1 MDTFLRFFHPLFY
14 RPHLENGFSVAA
26 GVALAGVA
34 AGVPLGLG
42 AGIAAATGALCVSI
56 ADQPDALSDKP
67 RALAAAAVMAVVSTA
82 LTLVAKYHAWSL
94 FAMVAAAALWT
105 GLISAYGK
113 RAVGLGVVTI
123 LACVLAL
130 GADVVGRAAIVAHLS
145 LFSAGAVF
153 YAAYALLFAWLFDSR
168 VRRLLMAEALRSFA
182 GYLRAKAQVFD
193 PDTFDGNGGGAACF
207 AAMIEAHAAAVERM
221 QIARDAIYAHTAH
234 PWQQRQARA
243 LVALLDAFETILSS
257 DADIEILQAS
267 RHRHLM
273 RRLRALTLLLAADVE
288 RLALS
293 PTAVVDIEPHRAER
307 AAIAAEIA
315 RITPPAGGAEEE
327 LQAIAAFR
335 STADKLSQS
344 AVRICAIGAAEQQA
358 PRSDLALFRAVGP
371 RGWGHLRAQLG
382 FGVPAF
388 RYAVRLT
395 LAMTTGLALTVAF
408 PRFAHA
414 SWILLTTALI
424 MRANY
429 SVTRQR
435 RWDRIIGT
443 LAGCVL
449 AAALQAFV
457 PVGYLLAFVA
467 IATGVSHAFGAVNYR
482 VTAAAASVSAL
493 LLLHFLQPHMQHVL
507 GERIIDTLIGAALSY
522 VFAFLLPNWERN
534 ELPRTID
541 GLLTADREFAAAAMV
556 RQRVEQ
562 TYRLARKRLFDA
574 VAALSGAIRRAAG
587 EPGTAK
593 DTLARLNALLA
604 ANYLLLSDLTSMQVL
619 YAMRGAELDKEPNT
633 DALAGEMRT
642 RVVAILTPGTPAQK
656 APPRLSKTGRDDL
669 YQPNGLS
676 VLKRR
681 LVHIEHAARRV
692 ARLAR
697 EASPS
702 P

>member
-1 MDTFLRFFHPLFY
+1 MDALLRFLHPLFY

-94 FAMVAAAALWT
+94 FAMVAATALWA

-113 RAVGLGVVTI
+113 RAVGLGVATI
-123 LACVLAL
+123 LACVLTL
-130 GADVVGRAAIVAHLS
+130 GADVIGRAAIIAHLS

-153 YAAYALLFAWLFDSR
+153 YAAYALLFAWAFDSR

-182 GYLRAKAQVFD
+182 DYLRAKAQVFD
-193 PDTFDGNGGGAACF
+193 PDAFDRNGGGAACF

-221 QIARDAIYAHTAH
+221 QIARDAIYAHTAR

-267 RHRHLM
+267 THRHLM
-273 RRLRALTLLLAADVE
+273 RRLRALTLLLADDVE

-293 PTAVVDIEPHRAER
+293 PSAVVNIEPHRAER

-315 RITPPAGGAEEE
+315 RVAPSAGDAEEE
-327 LQAIAAFR
+327 QEIAAFR

-358 PRSDLALFRAVGP
+358 PHSDLALFRAVGP

-388 RYAVRLT
+388 RYAIRLT
-395 LAMTTGLALTVAF
+395 LAMTTGLALTIAF

-435 RWDRIIGT
+435 RWDRIVGT

-467 IATGVSHAFGAVNYR
+467 LATGVSHAFGAVNYR
-482 VTAAAASVSAL
+482 VTAASASVSSL
-493 LLLHFLQPHMQHVL
+493 LLLHFLQPHAQHAL

-541 GLLTADREFAAAAMV
+541 GLLTADREFAAAAMM

-593 DTLARLNALLA
+593 DALARLNALLA

-642 RVVAILTPGTPAQK
+642 RVVAILTPGAAAER

-692 ARLAR
+692 AGLAR
-697 EASPS
+697 DASPS